1 MPTQSLGQLPTTHN
15 PHTNTDHESRK
26 KKKAFTVRLFGWF
39 QALVLQVFGLGV
51 IVSKY
56 IIIPLKSYSLKIYK
70 KPRTCMQVHRIRMF
84 TKLKHQAGLISLG
97 AVKSTKACSR
107 LAVAVMTCV
116 GTDPGS
122 FAAELQFSCSGSQLT
137 KEQQGMSDWKMIFV
151 AHNYM
156 NCLMVQTFVS
166 NSSASNLEKEKKK
179 HLWIMNFPAGG

>member
-1 MPTQSLGQLPTTHN
+1 MSRTAAHYPQS
-15 PHTNTDHESRK
+15 PHKHSSWITEK
-26 KKKAFTVRLFGWF
+26 EKKAFTVRLFGSF

-56 IIIPLKSYSLKIYK
+56 IIIPLKSYRLKIYK

-107 LAVAVMTCV
+107 LAVAVTCV

-166 NSSASNLEKEKKK
+166 NSSASNLEEKIK
-179 HLWIMNFPAGG
+179 HLWIMNFPAGD